1 MKLLLLEDLL
11 IKTKI
16 DLILVIIDRL
26 LKYTMF
32 ILYLKSTIAKQLV
45 DIVIRELVLR
55 FGILEE
61 FIINKD
67 KLFILN
73 I

>member
-1 MKLLLLEDLL
+1 
-11 IKTKI
+11 
-16 DLILVIIDRL
+16 
-26 LKYTMF
+26 MF
-32 ILYLKSTIAKQLV
+32 ILYLESITIEQLI
-45 DIVIRELVLR
+45 DIVIRELVLK

-61 FIINKD
+61 FITNRD

>member
-1 MKLLLLEDLL
+1 
-11 IKTKI
+11 
-16 DLILVIIDRL
+16 
-26 LKYTMF
+26 MF
-32 ILYLKSTIAKQLV
+32 ILYFESITVEQLI
-45 DIVIRELVLR
+45 DIVIRELVSK

-61 FIINKD
+61 FITNRD

>member
-1 MKLLLLEDLL
+1 
-11 IKTKI
+11 
-16 DLILVIIDRL
+16 
-26 LKYTMF
+26 MF
-32 ILYLKSTIAKQLV
+32 ILYLESIIVEQLV
-45 DIVIRELVLR
+45 DIVIRELVLK

-61 FIINKD
+61 FITNKD

>member
-1 MKLLLLEDLL
+1 
-11 IKTKI
+11 
-16 DLILVIIDRL
+16 
-26 LKYTMF
+26 MF
-32 ILYLKSTIAKQLV
+32 ILYLKSIITEQLI
-45 DIVIRELVLR
+45 DIVIQELILR

-61 FIINKD
+61 FITNRD

>member
-1 MKLLLLEDLL
+1 
-11 IKTKI
+11 
-16 DLILVIIDRL
+16 
-26 LKYTMF
+26 MF
-32 ILYLKSTIAKQLV
+32 ILYLESIIVRQLT
-45 DIVIRELVLR
+45 DIVIRELVLK

-61 FIINKD
+61 FITNRD

>member
-1 MKLLLLEDLL
+1 
-11 IKTKI
+11 
-16 DLILVIIDRL
+16 
-26 LKYTMF
+26 MF
-32 ILYLKSTIAKQLV
+32 ILYLESITAEQLV
-45 DIVIRELVLR
+45 DIVIRELVSK

-61 FIINKD
+61 FITNRD

>member
-1 MKLLLLEDLL
+1 
-11 IKTKI
+11 
-16 DLILVIIDRL
+16 
-26 LKYTMF
+26 MF
-32 ILYLKSTIAKQLV
+32 ILYLKSIIVEQLIDTI
-45 DIVIRELVLR
+45 IRELVLK

-61 FIINKD
+61 FITNKD

>member
-1 MKLLLLEDLL
+1 M
-11 IKTKI
+11 
-16 DLILVIIDRL
+16 DLILAIVDRL
-26 LKYTMF
+26 LKYAMF
-32 ILYLKSTIAKQLV
+32 ILYLESIIVGQLI
-45 DIVIRELVLR
+45 DTVIHELVSK

-61 FIINKD
+61 FITNRD

>member
-1 MKLLLLEDLL
+1 
-11 IKTKI
+11 
-16 DLILVIIDRL
+16 
-26 LKYTMF
+26 MF
-32 ILYLKSTIAKQLV
+32 ILYFESIITEQLI
-45 DIVIRELVLR
+45 DIVIQELVLK

-61 FIINKD
+61 FITNRN

>member
-1 MKLLLLEDLL
+1 
-11 IKTKI
+11 
-16 DLILVIIDRL
+16 
-26 LKYTMF
+26 MF
-32 ILYLKSTIAKQLV
+32 ILYLESIIVEQLI
-45 DIVIRELVLR
+45 DIVIREIILR

-61 FIINKD
+61 FIIDRD

>member
-1 MKLLLLEDLL
+1 
-11 IKTKI
+11 
-16 DLILVIIDRL
+16 
-26 LKYTMF
+26 MF
-32 ILYLKSTIAKQLV
+32 ILYLKSIIVEQLV

-55 FGILEE
+55 FRILEE
-61 FIINKD
+61 FIINRD

>member
-1 MKLLLLEDLL
+1 
-11 IKTKI
+11 
-16 DLILVIIDRL
+16 
-26 LKYTMF
+26 MF
-32 ILYLKSTIAKQLV
+32 ILYLKFIIVEQLV
-45 DIVIRELVLR
+45 DIVIRELMLK

-61 FIINKD
+61 FITNRD

>member
-1 MKLLLLEDLL
+1 
-11 IKTKI
+11 
-16 DLILVIIDRL
+16 
-26 LKYTMF
+26 MF
-32 ILYLKSTIAKQLV
+32 ILYLKSIIIEQLI
-45 DIVIRELVLR
+45 DIIIQELVLK

-61 FIINKD
+61 FITNRD

>member
-1 MKLLLLEDLL
+1 
-11 IKTKI
+11 
-16 DLILVIIDRL
+16 
-26 LKYTMF
+26 MF
-32 ILYLKSTIAKQLV
+32 ILYLESTIVGQLI
-45 DIVIRELVLR
+45 DIVIRELVLK

-61 FIINKD
+61 FITNRD

>member
-1 MKLLLLEDLL
+1 M
-11 IKTKI
+11 
-16 DLILVIIDRL
+16 DLILIIIDRL
-26 LKYTMF
+26 SKYAIFT
-32 ILYLKSTIAKQLV
+32 LYLESTTVEQLT

-55 FGILEE
+55 FRMSEE
-61 FIINKD
+61 FITNRD

>member
-1 MKLLLLEDLL
+1 
-11 IKTKI
+11 
-16 DLILVIIDRL
+16 
-26 LKYTMF
+26 MF
-32 ILYLKSTIAKQLV
+32 ILYLKSTIVEQLI

-61 FIINKD
+61 FITNRD

>member
-1 MKLLLLEDLL
+1 
-11 IKTKI
+11 
-16 DLILVIIDRL
+16 
-26 LKYTMF
+26 MF
-32 ILYLKSTIAKQLV
+32 ILYLESTIVEQLI
-45 DIVIRELVLR
+45 DIVIRELVLK

-61 FIINKD
+61 FITNRD

>member
-11 IKTKI
+11 IKIKI
-16 DLILVIIDRL
+16 DLILTIIDRL
-26 LKYTMF
+26 SKYTMF
-32 ILYLKSTIAKQLV
+32 ILYFESTIVGQLI

-61 FIINKD
+61 FITNRD

>member
-1 MKLLLLEDLL
+1 
-11 IKTKI
+11 
-16 DLILVIIDRL
+16 
-26 LKYTMF
+26 MF
-32 ILYLKSTIAKQLV
+32 ILYLESIIAEQLIDTI
-45 DIVIRELVLR
+45 IRELVLR

-61 FIINKD
+61 FITNRD